1 MAGMAHVVAIQDCFL
16 GGEITNLLFSY
27 FEGSNWVIIGREEE
41 MRGSMVKCG
50 ERAVRGRGEELC
62 EIPVRLSMNYGAME
76 TVKYIRVD
84 IWCMLDWIIGLCHKT
99 AEIHFPGM
107 SCSTSECTK

>member
-1 MAGMAHVVAIQDCFL
+1 MGNNRQRSR
-16 GGEITNLLFSY
+16 N
-27 FEGSNWVIIGREEE
+27 
-41 MRGSMVKCG
+41 
-50 ERAVRGRGEELC
+50 ERFYGKMWGKSIRRRGEKLR

-99 AEIHFPGM
+99 EDIHFPGM
-107 SCSTSECTK
+107 SCSASECTK

>member
-1 MAGMAHVVAIQDCFL
+1 
-16 GGEITNLLFSY
+16 
-27 FEGSNWVIIGREEE
+27 
-41 MRGSMVKCG
+41 
-50 ERAVRGRGEELC
+50 
-62 EIPVRLSMNYGAME
+62 MNYGAME

-99 AEIHFPGM
+99 AEIHFPGT